1 MARQIFDDGS
11 WLDTV
16 DGFTYAANTDGVVV
30 SRTDSNGNLFTA
42 PGYWTDAF
50 EANKVAPYVAQP
62 SGDNRP
68 WWERV
73 AEYGI
78 TRAIDNHLGPTSQNK
93 TAAPATFAGQ
103 NGQTYSQVG
112 TPLAQGGGLGGLLPI
127 LAIGAAALLL
137 IR

>member
-1 MARQIFDDGS
+1 MARQYFDDGS
-11 WLDTV
+11 WLDTI
-16 DGFTYAANTDGVVV
+16 DGYTYAANTEGTVV
-30 SRTDSNGNLFTA
+30 SRTDQAGNHFTSQS
-42 PGYWTDAF
+42 YWTDAF
-50 EANKVAPYVAQP
+50 EDSKVSPYVAAP
-62 SGDNRP
+62 AGDNRP

-103 NGQTYSQVG
+103 NGRTYSQVG
-112 TPLAQGGGLGGLLPI
+112 TPLAQGGGMGGLLPV

-137 IR
+137 LR